1 MGNQIKTSQNS
12 IAELG
17 LANSINYNIELLGT
31 EKLAEISNVAKSGI
45 ENNLIDL
52 KTSKFAD
59 NYTEDESFFY
69 IVQKWSISK
78 SLPLFSEVGVG
89 KLISKGLELHRIRP
103 LYTIND
109 QGRSMPISNGP
120 TEFLTDDEDTFL
132 LVKNYIPTNLGE
144 LLIQNHSVI
153 ASGPVDYMPMAVGV
167 ETNSILGRLDGNMQ
181 SIKLDSVKEMALD
194 YIQSHTKQLILKS
207 SQINAKKIKVKNILL
222 EAHDSPDAKRGTFYY
237 NNTVDALQFFDGK
250 IWRTIQWR
258 DDI

>member
-17 LANSINYNIELLGT
+17 RANSINYNIDLLGT
-31 EKLAEISNVAKSGI
+31 EKLAEISSIAKSGI

-52 KTSKFAD
+52 NNSTFAA

-69 IVQKWSISK
+69 VVQKWSISK
-78 SLPLFSEVGVG
+78 SLPVFSEVGVG
-89 KLISKGLELHRIRP
+89 KLISKGLELNRIRP
-103 LYTIND
+103 LYTVNEH
-109 QGRSMPISNGP
+109 GRNTPIGNGP

-132 LVKNYIPTNLGE
+132 LVKNYLPSNLGE

-153 ASGPVDYMPMAVGV
+153 ASGPVDYMPMAISVD
-167 ETNSILGRLDGNMQ
+167 TNSILGRLDDNIQ
-181 SIKLDSVKEMALD
+181 SIKLDSVKEMALE

-207 SQINAKKIKVKNILL
+207 SQINAKKIKVKNIVL
-222 EAHDSPDAKRGTFYY
+222 EAHDSPDAKRGTLYF
-237 NNTVDALQFFDGK
+237 NNTIDALQFFDGQ
-250 IWRTIQWR
+250 IWRTIKWR